1 MFLLDTKNVNLGISL
16 YLNRISVFCLK
27 TSLYIQIGISDA
39 LLSIWSYIPNLR
51 QSHAMYKYDAID
63 QTLVDQRVAQFRDQV
78 ARRINGTLAEEE
90 FRPLRLQNGLYHQ
103 RHAYMLRVAIPY
115 GLLSAKQLRTLALIA
130 EKYDRGYG
138 HFTTRQNIQFNWIE
152 LEQTPD
158 ILAELAKVEMHAI
171 QTSGNCIRNITSD
184 AFAGVAGDE
193 YIDPRPVCELLRQ
206 WSTLHPEFA
215 HLPRKFK
222 FAINGA
228 KEDRT
233 VLLCHDVGIELK
245 KNAQG
250 ELVADIYAGG
260 GMGRTPILGQL
271 IKQDLSW
278 QVLPSYLTALL
289 RVYNRFGRRDNLY
302 KARIKILVK
311 ALGPE
316 EFARQVE
323 GEWTHIKNGDDNF
336 TQAEWERVAK
346 HFTKPAYQQ
355 LSALSEQQI
364 VAGAPE
370 TERSAFTRWLERNV
384 KPHQV
389 AGYASVILSLK
400 PHGTV
405 APGDATVAQMNAI
418 ADLSDQYSFGELRV
432 THEQNLVLADVEQ
445 SKLLELWQATKQ
457 QHVALP
463 NIGLL
468 TDIIACPGG
477 DFCSLANAKSL
488 PIAKAIQERFDN
500 LDYLFDLGD
509 ISLNISGCINS
520 CGHHHVGNI
529 GVLGVDKDGEEWYQI
544 TLGGEQGNTAAIGK
558 VIGPSFYADEIP
570 DVITNIIN
578 TYTEQR
584 TDDESFIDAYR
595 RIGVTPFKE
604 AAYKNAKKKDKA
616 VDQKESAAS

>member
-1 MFLLDTKNVNLGISL
+1 M
-16 YLNRISVFCLK
+16 
-27 TSLYIQIGISDA
+27 
-39 LLSIWSYIPNLR
+39 
-51 QSHAMYKYDAID
+51 
-63 QTLVDQRVAQFRDQV
+63 
-78 ARRINGTLAEEE
+78 
-90 FRPLRLQNGLYHQ
+90 
-103 RHAYMLRVAIPY
+103 
-115 GLLSAKQLRTLALIA
+115 
-130 EKYDRGYG
+130 
-138 HFTTRQNIQFNWIE
+138 
-152 LEQTPD
+152 
-158 ILAELAKVEMHAI
+158 
-171 QTSGNCIRNITSD
+171 
-184 AFAGVAGDE
+184 
-193 YIDPRPVCELLRQ
+193 
-206 WSTLHPEFA
+206 
-215 HLPRKFK
+215 
-222 FAINGA
+222 
-228 KEDRT
+228 
-233 VLLCHDVGIELK
+233 
-245 KNAQG
+245 
-250 ELVADIYAGG
+250 
-260 GMGRTPILGQL
+260 
-271 IKQDLSW
+271 
-278 QVLPSYLTALL
+278 
-289 RVYNRFGRRDNLY
+289 
-302 KARIKILVK
+302 
-311 ALGPE
+311 
-316 EFARQVE
+316 
-323 GEWTHIKNGDDNF
+323 
-336 TQAEWERVAK
+336 
-346 HFTKPAYQQ
+346 
-355 LSALSEQQI
+355 
-364 VAGAPE
+364 
-370 TERSAFTRWLERNV
+370 

-445 SKLLELWQATKQ
+445 SQLLELWQAAKQ

-544 TLGGEQGNTAAIGK
+544 TLGGEQGNDAAIGK

-570 DVITNIIN
+570 DVITNVIN
-578 TYTEQR
+578 TYVTQR

>member
-1 MFLLDTKNVNLGISL
+1 
-16 YLNRISVFCLK
+16 
-27 TSLYIQIGISDA
+27 
-39 LLSIWSYIPNLR
+39 
-51 QSHAMYKYDAID
+51 MYKYDSID

-78 ARRINGTLAEEE
+78 ARRLDGSLAEEE

-115 GLLSAKQLRTLALIA
+115 GLFSAKQLRTLALIS

-138 HFTTRQNIQFNWIE
+138 HFTTRQNIQYNWVT
-152 LEQTPD
+152 LEDTPD

-184 AFAGVAGDE
+184 AFAGVAADE
-193 YIDPRPVCELLRQ
+193 YVDTRPICELLRQ

-222 FAINGA
+222 FAVNGA

-245 KNAQG
+245 KNSAG
-250 ELVADIYAGG
+250 ELTANIYAGG
-260 GMGRTPILGQL
+260 GMGRTPILGSL
-271 IKQDLSW
+271 IKQDLPW
-278 QVLPSYLTALL
+278 NVLPSYLTALL

-323 GEWTHIKNGDDNF
+323 GEWIHIKNGDDNF
-336 TQAEWERVAK
+336 TQAEWDRVAK
-346 HFTKPAYQQ
+346 HFTKPAYKTLPA
-355 LSALSEQQI
+355 LSAEQI
-364 VAGAPE
+364 LVSAPE
-370 TERSAFTRWLERNV
+370 AERTGFARWLERNV
-384 KPHQV
+384 KPHQTP
-389 AGYASVILSLK
+389 GYTSVILSLK

-405 APGDATVAQMNAI
+405 APGDATTAQMLAI
-418 ADLSDQYSFGELRV
+418 ADLSDRYSFGELRA

-445 SKLLELWQATKQ
+445 AKLFELWQEAKKQ
-457 QHVALP
+457 KVALP
-463 NIGLL
+463 NVGLL

-488 PIAKAIQERFDN
+488 PIAKAIQERFDD

-544 TLGGEQGNTAAIGK
+544 TLGGEQGNDASIGK

-570 DVITNIIN
+570 DVITNVIN
-578 TYTEQR
+578 TYVGQR
-584 TDDESFIDAYR
+584 HQEESFVETYR
-595 RIGVTPFKE
+595 RIGVMPFKE
-604 AAYKNAKKKDKA
+604 AAYKNAKKKE
-616 VDQKESAAS
+616 KETS

>member
-1 MFLLDTKNVNLGISL
+1 
-16 YLNRISVFCLK
+16 
-27 TSLYIQIGISDA
+27 
-39 LLSIWSYIPNLR
+39 
-51 QSHAMYKYDAID
+51 MYKYDHID
-63 QTLVDQRVAQFRDQV
+63 QALVDQRVIQFRDQV
-78 ARRINGTLAEEE
+78 ERRLNGTLAEEE

-115 GLLSAKQLRTLALIA
+115 GLLSAKQLRTLAFIA
-130 EKYDRGYG
+130 DKYDRGYG
-138 HFTTRQNIQFNWIE
+138 HFTTRQNIQFNWVE
-152 LEQTPD
+152 LEKTPD

-184 AFAGVAGDE
+184 AFAGVAADE
-193 YIDPRPVCELLRQ
+193 YIDPRPICELLRQ

-222 FAINGA
+222 FAVNGA

-245 KNAQG
+245 KDAQG
-250 ELVADIYAGG
+250 QLLADIYAGG
-260 GMGRTPILGQL
+260 GMGRTPILGSL
-271 IKQDLSW
+271 IKQGLPW

-323 GEWTHIKNGDDNF
+323 GEWLHLHNDIKPSNDNF
-336 TQAEWERVAK
+336 TQTEWERVAK
-346 HFTKPAYQQ
+346 HFTKPHYR
-355 LSALSEQQI
+355 ALASLTNEQ
-364 VAGAPE
+364 VCAKFE
-370 TERSAFTRWLERNV
+370 MKLDTNERIAFARWLERNI

-389 AGYASVILSLK
+389 PGYASVILSLK
-400 PHGTV
+400 PHGTA
-405 APGDATVAQMNAI
+405 APGDATSAQMNAI
-418 ADLSDQYSFGELRV
+418 ADLADQYSFGELRV

-445 SKLLELWQATKQ
+445 VELLKLWRAAKNSNL
-457 QHVALP
+457 VLP

-488 PIAKAIQERFDN
+488 PIAKAIQERFDD
-500 LDYLFDLGD
+500 LDYLHDLGD
-509 ISLNISGCINS
+509 ITLNISGCINS

-544 TLGGEQGNTAAIGK
+544 TLGGDQGNDASIGK
-558 VIGPSFYADEIP
+558 VIGPSFYANEIR
-570 DVITNIIN
+570 DVMSSIIN
-578 TYTEQR
+578 TFVEQR
-584 TDDESFIDAYR
+584 SADEPFIETYR
-595 RIGVTPFKE
+595 RLGVTPFKE
-604 AAYKNAKKKDKA
+604 AAYKNNGKHSKDISKG
-616 VDQKESAAS
+616 VTVKLQQHDEPTDYLFS

>member
-1 MFLLDTKNVNLGISL
+1 
-16 YLNRISVFCLK
+16 
-27 TSLYIQIGISDA
+27 
-39 LLSIWSYIPNLR
+39 
-51 QSHAMYKYDAID
+51 MYKYDHID
-63 QTLVDQRVAQFRDQV
+63 QTLVDQRVIQFRDQV
-78 ARRINGTLAEEE
+78 ERRLNGTLAEEE

-115 GLLSAKQLRTLALIA
+115 GLLSAKQLRTLAFIA
-130 EKYDRGYG
+130 DKYDRGYG
-138 HFTTRQNIQFNWIE
+138 HFTTRQNIQFNWVE

-184 AFAGVAGDE
+184 AFAGVAADE

-245 KNAQG
+245 KNPNINNG
-250 ELVADIYAGG
+250 ELTADIYAGG
-260 GMGRTPILGQL
+260 GMGRTPILGSL
-271 IKQDLSW
+271 IKQGLPW

-323 GEWTHIKNGDDNF
+323 GEWAHLHSSEKQSKDNF
-336 TQAEWERVAK
+336 TQLEWERVAK
-346 HFTKPAYQQ
+346 HFTKPAYQK
-355 LSALSEQQI
+355 LNALNNEVVIAS
-364 VAGAPE
+364 APE
-370 TERSAFTRWLERNV
+370 TERAAFARWLERNV

-400 PHGTV
+400 PHGAV
-405 APGDATVAQMNAI
+405 APGDATSAQMNAI
-418 ADLSDQYSFGELRV
+418 ADLADQYSFGELRV

-445 SKLLELWQATKQ
+445 TQLLHLWRAAKNNNL
-457 QHVALP
+457 ALP

-544 TLGGEQGNTAAIGK
+544 TLGGEQGNDASIGK
-558 VIGPSFYADEIP
+558 VIGPSFYANEIP
-570 DVITNIIN
+570 DVMTSLIN
-578 TYTEQR
+578 TYVEQR
-584 TDDESFIDAYR
+584 TGDEPFIETYR
-595 RIGVTPFKE
+595 RLGVAPFKE
-604 AAYKNAKKKDKA
+604 AAYNNNGKHSKGATA
-616 VDQKESAAS
+616 

>member
-1 MFLLDTKNVNLGISL
+1 
-16 YLNRISVFCLK
+16 
-27 TSLYIQIGISDA
+27 
-39 LLSIWSYIPNLR
+39 
-51 QSHAMYKYDAID
+51 MYKYDAID
-63 QTLVDQRVAQFRDQV
+63 QALVDQRVVQFRDQI
-78 ARRINGTLAEEE
+78 ARRLNGSLAEEE

-115 GLLSAKQLRTLALIA
+115 GLLNSKQLRTLAVIA
-130 EKYDRGYG
+130 QKYDRGYG
-138 HFTTRQNIQFNWIE
+138 HFTTRQNIQYNWVN
-152 LEQTPD
+152 LEETPD

-184 AFAGVAGDE
+184 AFAGVAADE
-193 YIDPRPVCELLRQ
+193 YVDPRPICELLRQ

-245 KNAQG
+245 KNSAG
-250 ELVADIYAGG
+250 ELLANIYAGG
-260 GMGRTPILGQL
+260 GMGRTPILGSL
-271 IKQDLSW
+271 IKEDLPW
-278 QVLPSYLTALL
+278 QLLPSYLTALL

-311 ALGPE
+311 ALGPQ

-323 GEWTHIKNGDDNF
+323 GEWIHIAKGDDNF
-336 TQAEWERVAK
+336 SQAEWDRVAQ
-346 HFTKPAYQQ
+346 HFSRPAYKALIT
-355 LSALSEQQI
+355 LSTEDLLSNLPIAEK
-364 VAGAPE
+364 VAFA
-370 TERSAFTRWLERNV
+370 RWHERNV
-384 KPHQV
+384 RAHQV
-389 AGYASVILSLK
+389 PGYASVILSLK
-400 PHGTV
+400 HHGI
-405 APGDATVAQMNAI
+405 APGDASSGQMNAI
-418 ADLSDQYSFGELRV
+418 ADLANQYSFGELRV

-445 SKLLELWQATKQ
+445 TQLFSLWQAAKKQ
-457 QHVALP
+457 KVALP

-488 PIAKAIQERFDN
+488 PIAKAIQERFDD
-500 LDYLFDLGD
+500 LDYLHDLGD

-544 TLGGEQGNTAAIGK
+544 TLGGEQGNEAAIGK

-570 DVITNIIN
+570 DVMTSIIN
-578 TYTEQR
+578 TYIGQR
-584 TDDESFIDAYR
+584 SHDESFIQTYR
-595 RIGVTPFKE
+595 RLGVTPFKE
-604 AAYKNAKKKDKA
+604 AAYSNAKTK
-616 VDQKESAAS
+616 VQKQDTEGVLA

>member
-1 MFLLDTKNVNLGISL
+1 
-16 YLNRISVFCLK
+16 
-27 TSLYIQIGISDA
+27 
-39 LLSIWSYIPNLR
+39 
-51 QSHAMYKYDAID
+51 MYKYDHID
-63 QTLVDQRVAQFRDQV
+63 QTLVDQRVIQFRDQV
-78 ARRINGTLAEEE
+78 ERRLNGALAEEE

-115 GLLSAKQLRTLALIA
+115 GLLSAKQLRTLAFIA
-130 EKYDRGYG
+130 DKYDRGYG
-138 HFTTRQNIQFNWIE
+138 HFTTRQNIQFNWVE
-152 LEQTPD
+152 LEETPD

-184 AFAGVAGDE
+184 AFAGVAADE

-245 KNAQG
+245 KDPNVNNG
-250 ELVADIYAGG
+250 ELTADIYAGG
-260 GMGRTPILGQL
+260 GMGRTPILGSL
-271 IKQDLSW
+271 IKQGLPW

-323 GEWTHIKNGDDNF
+323 GEWVHLHNEVKQSKDNF
-336 TQAEWERVAK
+336 TQTEWERVAK

-355 LSALSEQQI
+355 LNSISDEAILAAS
-364 VAGAPE
+364 
-370 TERSAFTRWLERNV
+370 TEDERGTFARWLKRNV
-384 KPHQV
+384 KSHQMP
-389 AGYASVILSLK
+389 GYASVILSLK

-405 APGDATVAQMNAI
+405 APGDATSAQMNAI
-418 ADLSDQYSFGELRV
+418 ADLADHYSFGELRV

-445 SKLLELWQATKQ
+445 AKLFELWQAAKQ

-488 PIAKAIQERFDN
+488 PIAKAIQERFDD

-544 TLGGEQGNTAAIGK
+544 TLGGEQGNDASIGK
-558 VIGPSFYADEIP
+558 VIGPSFYANEIP
-570 DVITNIIN
+570 DVMTSLIN
-578 TYTEQR
+578 TYVQQR
-584 TDDESFIDAYR
+584 TSDESFIETYR
-595 RIGVTPFKE
+595 RIGVAPFKE
-604 AAYKNAKKKDKA
+604 AAYKNVLNKN
-616 VDQKESAAS
+616 DQHPEESSKSSTV

>member
-1 MFLLDTKNVNLGISL
+1 
-16 YLNRISVFCLK
+16 
-27 TSLYIQIGISDA
+27 
-39 LLSIWSYIPNLR
+39 
-51 QSHAMYKYDAID
+51 MYKYDAID

-78 ARRINGTLAEEE
+78 ARRLDGTLAEEE

-115 GLLSAKQLRTLALIA
+115 GLFSAKQLRTLALIS

-138 HFTTRQNIQFNWIE
+138 HFTTRQNIQYNWVT
-152 LEQTPD
+152 LEDTPD

-184 AFAGVAGDE
+184 AFAGVAADE
-193 YIDPRPVCELLRQ
+193 YVDTRPICELLRQ

-222 FAINGA
+222 FAVNGA

-245 KNAQG
+245 KNAAGQ
-250 ELVADIYAGG
+250 LTADIYAGG
-260 GMGRTPILGQL
+260 GMGRTPILGSL
-271 IKQDLSW
+271 IKQELPW
-278 QVLPSYLTALL
+278 NVLPSYLTALL

-323 GEWTHIKNGDDNF
+323 GEWAYIKDGDDNF
-336 TQAEWERVAK
+336 TQSEWDRVAK
-346 HFTKPAYQQ
+346 HFTKPAYK
-355 LSALSEQQI
+355 ALPALTNKQI
-364 VAGAPE
+364 INAAAE
-370 TERSAFTRWLERNV
+370 TDRAAFARWLERNV

-405 APGDATVAQMNAI
+405 APGDATTAQMNAI

-445 SKLLELWQATKQ
+445 DKLSELWQEAKKQ
-457 QHVALP
+457 KVALP
-463 NIGLL
+463 NVGLL

-488 PIAKAIQERFDN
+488 PIAKAIQERFDD

-544 TLGGEQGNTAAIGK
+544 TLGGEQGNNASIGK

-570 DVITNIIN
+570 DVITNVIN
-578 TYTEQR
+578 TYVGER
-584 TDDESFIDAYR
+584 NGDEPFIETYR

-604 AAYKNAKKKDKA
+604 AAYKNAKKKEKG
-616 VDQKESAAS
+616 VQVVSGEAS

>member
-1 MFLLDTKNVNLGISL
+1 
-16 YLNRISVFCLK
+16 
-27 TSLYIQIGISDA
+27 
-39 LLSIWSYIPNLR
+39 
-51 QSHAMYKYDAID
+51 MYKYDAID

-78 ARRINGTLAEEE
+78 ARRMNGTLAEEE

-152 LEQTPD
+152 LDQTPD

-245 KNAQG
+245 KNAAG
-250 ELVADIYAGG
+250 ELIADIYAGG
-260 GMGRTPILGQL
+260 GMGRTPILGSL
-271 IKQDLSW
+271 IKQDVPW

-336 TQAEWERVAK
+336 TQAEWDRVAK

-370 TERSAFTRWLERNV
+370 TERSAFARWLERNV

-432 THEQNLVLADVEQ
+432 THKQNLVLADVEQ
-445 SKLLELWQATKQ
+445 SKLLELWQAAKQ

-544 TLGGEQGNTAAIGK
+544 TLGGEQGNDAAIGK

-570 DVITNIIN
+570 DVITNVIN
-578 TYTEQR
+578 TYVTQR

>member
-1 MFLLDTKNVNLGISL
+1 
-16 YLNRISVFCLK
+16 
-27 TSLYIQIGISDA
+27 
-39 LLSIWSYIPNLR
+39 
-51 QSHAMYKYDAID
+51 MYKYDSID

-78 ARRINGTLAEEE
+78 ARRLDGTLAEEE

-115 GLLSAKQLRTLALIA
+115 GLFSAKQLRTLALIS

-138 HFTTRQNIQFNWIE
+138 HFTTRQNIQYNWVT
-152 LEQTPD
+152 LEDTPD
-158 ILAELAKVEMHAI
+158 ILAELANVEMHAI

-193 YIDPRPVCELLRQ
+193 YVDTRPICELLRQ

-222 FAINGA
+222 FAVNGA

-245 KNAQG
+245 KSPNINNG
-250 ELVADIYAGG
+250 ELTADIYAGG
-260 GMGRTPILGQL
+260 GMGRTPILGSL
-271 IKQDLSW
+271 IKQGLPW
-278 QVLPSYLTALL
+278 NVLPSYLTALL
-289 RVYNRFGRRDNLY
+289 HVYNRFGRRDNLY

-323 GEWTHIKNGDDNF
+323 GEWAHIKNSDDNF
-336 TQAEWERVAK
+336 TQSEWERVAK
-346 HFTKPAYQQ
+346 HFTKPAYKT
-355 LSALSEQQI
+355 LPALSIDEIIHTAAQAEQ
-364 VAGAPE
+364 A
-370 TERSAFTRWLERNV
+370 AFARWLERNV

-389 AGYASVILSLK
+389 PGYASVILSLK

-405 APGDATVAQMNAI
+405 APGDATTAQMHAI

-445 SKLLELWQATKQ
+445 AKLCELWQEAKKQ
-457 QHVALP
+457 KVALP
-463 NIGLL
+463 NVGLL

-488 PIAKAIQERFDN
+488 PIAKAIQERFDD

-544 TLGGEQGNTAAIGK
+544 TLGGEQGNDASIGK

-570 DVITNIIN
+570 DVITNVIN
-578 TYTEQR
+578 TYVSNRSE
-584 TDDESFIDAYR
+584 DESFIEAYR
-595 RIGVTPFKE
+595 RLGVTPFKE
-604 AAYKNAKKKDKA
+604 AAYKDKNENAKKKEKA
-616 VDQKESAAS
+616 IDGGAA

>member
-1 MFLLDTKNVNLGISL
+1 
-16 YLNRISVFCLK
+16 
-27 TSLYIQIGISDA
+27 
-39 LLSIWSYIPNLR
+39 
-51 QSHAMYKYDAID
+51 MYKYDAID
-63 QTLVDQRVAQFRDQV
+63 QTLVDERVAQFRDQV
-78 ARRINGTLAEEE
+78 ARRLDGSLAEEE

-115 GLLSAKQLRTLALIA
+115 GLFSAKQLRTLALIS

-138 HFTTRQNIQFNWIE
+138 HFTTRQNIQYNWVT
-152 LEQTPD
+152 LEDTPD

-184 AFAGVAGDE
+184 AFAGVAADE
-193 YIDPRPVCELLRQ
+193 YVDTRPICELLRQ

-222 FAINGA
+222 FAVNGA

-245 KNAQG
+245 RNPDINNG
-250 ELVADIYAGG
+250 ELTADIYAGG
-260 GMGRTPILGQL
+260 GMGRTPILGSL
-271 IKQDLSW
+271 IKQDLPW
-278 QVLPSYLTALL
+278 NVLPSYLTALL

-311 ALGPE
+311 ALGPQ

-323 GEWTHIKNGDDNF
+323 GEWLHIQNGDDNF
-336 TQAEWERVAK
+336 TQAEWDRVAK
-346 HFTKPAYQQ
+346 HFTKPAYKS
-355 LSALSEQQI
+355 LPALSNEQVI
-364 VAGAPE
+364 NTASD
-370 TERSAFTRWLERNV
+370 TEKAAFARWLERNV
-384 KPHQV
+384 KPHQIP
-389 AGYASVILSLK
+389 GYASVILSLK

-405 APGDATVAQMNAI
+405 APGDATTAQMLAI
-418 ADLSDQYSFGELRV
+418 ADLADQYSFGELRA

-445 SKLLELWQATKQ
+445 ARLYELWQEAKKQ
-457 QHVALP
+457 KVALP
-463 NIGLL
+463 NVGLL

-488 PIAKAIQERFDN
+488 PIAKAIQERFDD

-544 TLGGEQGNTAAIGK
+544 TLGGDQGNHAAIGK

-570 DVITNIIN
+570 DVMTNIIN
-578 TYTEQR
+578 TYVEQR
-584 TDDESFIDAYR
+584 NEDESFIATYNR
-595 RIGVTPFKE
+595 LGVAPFKE
-604 AAYKNAKKKDKA
+604 AAYKNAKKKEKA
-616 VDQKESAAS
+616 EATQTAGDAS

>member
-1 MFLLDTKNVNLGISL
+1 
-16 YLNRISVFCLK
+16 
-27 TSLYIQIGISDA
+27 
-39 LLSIWSYIPNLR
+39 
-51 QSHAMYKYDAID
+51 MYKYDHID
-63 QTLVDQRVAQFRDQV
+63 QTLIDQRVIQFRDQV
-78 ARRINGTLAEEE
+78 ARRLKGTLAEEE

-115 GLLSAKQLRTLALIA
+115 GLLSSKQLRTLADIS

-138 HFTTRQNIQFNWIE
+138 HFTTRQNIQFNWVT
-152 LEQTPD
+152 LEDTPD
-158 ILAELAKVEMHAI
+158 ILADLAKVEMHAI

-193 YIDPRPVCELLRQ
+193 YVDPRPVCELLRQ

-245 KNAQG
+245 KNANVNNG
-250 ELVADIYAGG
+250 ELTDGLTADISAGG
-260 GMGRTPILGQL
+260 GMGRTPILGSL
-271 IKQDLSW
+271 IKTGLPW
-278 QVLPSYLTALL
+278 QLLPSYLTALL

-311 ALGPE
+311 ALGSE

-323 GEWTHIKNGDDNF
+323 GEWQHIKNGDDNF
-336 TQAEWERVAK
+336 TQAEWNRVAK
-346 HFTKPAYQQ
+346 HFTKPAYQSLEK
-355 LSALSEQQI
+355 LSTEQVLALAPAEDT
-364 VAGAPE
+364 AG
-370 TERSAFTRWLERNV
+370 FQRWLGRNV
-384 KPHQV
+384 KDHQV
-389 AGYASVILSLK
+389 PGYASVILSLK

-405 APGDATVAQMNAI
+405 APGDATTAQMNAI
-418 ADLSDQYSFGELRV
+418 ANLADQYSFGELRV

-445 SKLLELWQATKQ
+445 VQLYKLWQAAKQ
-457 QHVALP
+457 HYVALP

-488 PIAKAIQERFDN
+488 PIAKAIQERFDD

-509 ISLNISGCINS
+509 ISVNISGCINS

-544 TLGGEQGNTAAIGK
+544 TLGGEQGNATAIGK

-570 DVITNIIN
+570 DVISKIIN
-578 TYTEQR
+578 TYTKQR
-584 TDDESFIDAYR
+584 SADESFIEAYR
-595 RIGVTPFKE
+595 RLGLTPFKE
-604 AAYKNAKKKDKA
+604 AAYQDKKEKA
-616 VDQKESAAS
+616 EVMGSAA

>member
-1 MFLLDTKNVNLGISL
+1 
-16 YLNRISVFCLK
+16 
-27 TSLYIQIGISDA
+27 
-39 LLSIWSYIPNLR
+39 
-51 QSHAMYKYDAID
+51 MYKYDAID

-78 ARRINGTLAEEE
+78 ARRLDGSLAEEE

-103 RHAYMLRVAIPY
+103 RHAYMLRIAIPY
-115 GLLSAKQLRTLALIA
+115 GLFSAQQLRTMALIS

-138 HFTTRQNIQFNWIE
+138 HFTTRQNIQYNWVT
-152 LEQTPD
+152 LEETPD

-193 YIDPRPVCELLRQ
+193 YVDTRPICELLRQ

-222 FAINGA
+222 FAVNGA

-245 KNAQG
+245 KNTAG
-250 ELVADIYAGG
+250 NLTADIYAGG
-260 GMGRTPILGQL
+260 GMGRTPILGSL
-271 IKQDLSW
+271 IKQGLPW
-278 QVLPSYLTALL
+278 NVLPSYLTALL

-323 GEWTHIKNGDDNF
+323 GEWLHIQNSDDNF
-336 TQAEWERVAK
+336 TQAEWDRVAK
-346 HFTKPAYQQ
+346 HFTKPAYKTLPS
-355 LSALSEQQI
+355 LSAEQI
-364 VAGAPE
+364 ISNAIESDKA
-370 TERSAFTRWLERNV
+370 AFARWLERNIR
-384 KPHQV
+384 PHQV
-389 AGYASVILSLK
+389 SGYASVILSLK

-405 APGDATVAQMNAI
+405 APGDATTAQMYAI
-418 ADLSDQYSFGELRV
+418 ADLADHYSFGELRA

-445 SKLLELWQATKQ
+445 AKLYELWQEAKKQ
-457 QHVALP
+457 KVALP
-463 NIGLL
+463 NVGLL

-488 PIAKAIQERFDN
+488 PIAKAIQECFDD

-544 TLGGEQGNTAAIGK
+544 TLGGEQGNDAAIGK

-570 DVITNIIN
+570 EVITNVIN
-578 TYTEQR
+578 TYVSHRSE
-584 TDDESFIDAYR
+584 DESFIEAYHR
-595 RIGVTPFKE
+595 LGVTPFKE
-604 AAYKNAKKKDKA
+604 AAYKNAKKKSEK
-616 VDQKESAAS
+616 VAAGTAS

>member
-1 MFLLDTKNVNLGISL
+1 
-16 YLNRISVFCLK
+16 
-27 TSLYIQIGISDA
+27 
-39 LLSIWSYIPNLR
+39 
-51 QSHAMYKYDAID
+51 MYKYDHID
-63 QTLVDQRVAQFRDQV
+63 QTLVNQRVAQFRDQV
-78 ARRINGTLAEEE
+78 ARRLDGSLAEEE
-90 FRPLRLQNGLYHQ
+90 FRPLRLQNGLYLQ

-115 GLLSAKQLRTLALIA
+115 GLFNSEQLRTLALIA

-138 HFTTRQNIQFNWIE
+138 HFTTRQNIQYNWVT
-152 LEQTPD
+152 LEDTPD

-184 AFAGVAGDE
+184 AFAGVAEDE
-193 YIDPRPVCELLRQ
+193 YVDPRPVCELLRQ

-245 KNAQG
+245 KNPNINNG
-250 ELVADIYAGG
+250 ELTADIYAGG
-260 GMGRTPILGQL
+260 GMGRTPILGSL
-271 IKQDLSW
+271 IKTDLPW
-278 QVLPSYLTALL
+278 QLLPSYLTALL

-311 ALGPE
+311 ALSPE

-323 GEWTHIKNGDDNF
+323 GEWLHIKDGSDNW
-336 TQAEWERVAK
+336 TQAEWQRVAQ
-346 HFTKPAYQQ
+346 HFTKPAYKN
-355 LSALSEQQI
+355 LRALSNEQVMNTASDADKVIQI
-364 VAGAPE
+364 SFA
-370 TERSAFTRWLERNV
+370 RWLERNV

-389 AGYASVILSLK
+389 SGYASVLLSLK
-400 PHGTV
+400 PHGSV
-405 APGDATVAQMNAI
+405 APGDATTAQMRAI
-418 ADLSDQYSFGELRV
+418 ADLADQYSFGELRA

-445 SKLLELWQATKQ
+445 AKLYELWQEAKKQ
-457 QHVALP
+457 KVALP

-488 PIAKAIQERFDN
+488 PIAKAIQERFDD

-544 TLGGEQGNTAAIGK
+544 TLGGEQGNGAAIGK

-570 DVITNIIN
+570 DVITNVIN
-578 TYTEQR
+578 TYVDQR
-584 TDDESFIDAYR
+584 SAEESFIETYR
-595 RIGVTPFKE
+595 RLGVAPFKE
-604 AAYKNAKKKDKA
+604 AAYKDKSENAKKKEIA
-616 VDQKESAAS
+616 ETVGSSS

>member
-1 MFLLDTKNVNLGISL
+1 
-16 YLNRISVFCLK
+16 
-27 TSLYIQIGISDA
+27 
-39 LLSIWSYIPNLR
+39 
-51 QSHAMYKYDAID
+51 MYKYDAID

-78 ARRINGTLAEEE
+78 SRRLDGSLAEEE

-115 GLLSAKQLRTLALIA
+115 GLFNSNQLRTLALIS

-138 HFTTRQNIQFNWIE
+138 HFTTRQNIQYNWVS
-152 LEQTPD
+152 LEDTPD

-184 AFAGVAGDE
+184 AYAGVAADE
-193 YIDPRPVCELLRQ
+193 YVDTRPICELLRQ

-222 FAINGA
+222 FAVNGA

-245 KNAQG
+245 KNSNTNNGQFTN
-250 ELVADIYAGG
+250 ELTADIYAGG
-260 GMGRTPILGQL
+260 GMGRTPILGSL
-271 IKQDLSW
+271 IKQGLPW
-278 QVLPSYLTALL
+278 NLLPSYLTALL

-323 GEWTHIKNGDDNF
+323 GEWEHIQNGDDNF
-336 TQAEWERVAK
+336 TQAEWDRVAK
-346 HFTKPAYQQ
+346 HFTKPAYKT
-355 LSALSEQQI
+355 LPALSTEQ
-364 VAGAPE
+364 VLASAPE
-370 TERSAFTRWLERNV
+370 AERPVFARWMERNI
-384 KPHQV
+384 KPHQIP
-389 AGYASVILSLK
+389 GYASVILSLK

-405 APGDATVAQMNAI
+405 APGDATTAQMLAI
-418 ADLSDQYSFGELRV
+418 ADLADQYSFGELRA

-445 SKLLELWQATKQ
+445 AKLFELWQEAKKQ
-457 QHVALP
+457 KVALP

-488 PIAKAIQERFDN
+488 PIAKAIQERFDD

-544 TLGGEQGNTAAIGK
+544 TLGGEQGNDASIGK

-570 DVITNIIN
+570 DVITNVIN
-578 TYTEQR
+578 TYLAQR
-584 TDDESFIDAYR
+584 HGDEPFIETYR

-604 AAYKNAKKKDKA
+604 AAYKNIKGSPHKQEKETAA
-616 VDQKESAAS
+616 VLGEAS

>member
-1 MFLLDTKNVNLGISL
+1 
-16 YLNRISVFCLK
+16 
-27 TSLYIQIGISDA
+27 
-39 LLSIWSYIPNLR
+39 
-51 QSHAMYKYDAID
+51 MYKYDAID

-152 LEQTPD
+152 LDQTPD

-245 KNAQG
+245 KNAAG
-250 ELVADIYAGG
+250 ELIADIYAGG
-260 GMGRTPILGQL
+260 GMGRTPILGSL
-271 IKQDLSW
+271 IKQDVPW

-336 TQAEWERVAK
+336 TQAEWDRVAK

-370 TERSAFTRWLERNV
+370 TERSAFARWLERNV

-445 SKLLELWQATKQ
+445 SKLLELWQAAKQ

-488 PIAKAIQERFDN
+488 SIAKAIQERFDN

-544 TLGGEQGNTAAIGK
+544 TLGGEQGNDAAIGK

-570 DVITNIIN
+570 DVITNVIN
-578 TYTEQR
+578 TYVTQR

>member
-1 MFLLDTKNVNLGISL
+1 
-16 YLNRISVFCLK
+16 
-27 TSLYIQIGISDA
+27 
-39 LLSIWSYIPNLR
+39 
-51 QSHAMYKYDAID
+51 MYKYDHID

-78 ARRINGTLAEEE
+78 ARRLNGTLAEEE

-115 GLLSAKQLRTLALIA
+115 GLFSAKQLRTLALIS

-138 HFTTRQNIQFNWIE
+138 HFTTRQNIQYNWVT
-152 LEQTPD
+152 LEDTPD

-184 AFAGVAGDE
+184 AFAGVAADE
-193 YIDPRPVCELLRQ
+193 YVDTRPICELLRQ

-222 FAINGA
+222 FAVNGA

-245 KNAQG
+245 KSPNVNNG
-250 ELVADIYAGG
+250 ELTDGLTADIYAGG
-260 GMGRTPILGQL
+260 GMGRTPILGSL
-271 IKQDLSW
+271 IKQDLPW
-278 QVLPSYLTALL
+278 NVLPSYLTALL

-323 GEWTHIKNGDDNF
+323 GEWAHIKNGDDNF
-336 TQAEWERVAK
+336 TQTEWDRVAK
-346 HFTKPAYQQ
+346 HFTKPAYKT
-355 LSALSEQQI
+355 LPALSNEQI
-364 VAGAPE
+364 INTANVSDKA
-370 TERSAFTRWLERNV
+370 AFTRWLERNV

-389 AGYASVILSLK
+389 PGYASVILSLK

-405 APGDATVAQMNAI
+405 APGDATTAQMLAI
-418 ADLSDQYSFGELRV
+418 ADLADQYSFGELRA

-445 SKLLELWQATKQ
+445 AKLYELWQEAKKQ
-457 QHVALP
+457 KVALP
-463 NIGLL
+463 NVGLL

-488 PIAKAIQERFDN
+488 PIAKAIQERFDD

-544 TLGGEQGNTAAIGK
+544 TLGGEQGNNAAIGK

-578 TYTEQR
+578 TYVKERTE
-584 TDDESFIDAYR
+584 DESFIASYR
-595 RIGVTPFKE
+595 RLGVTPFKE
-604 AAYKNAKKKDKA
+604 AAYQNKKEHAKKSNA
-616 VDQKESAAS
+616 EAESNSATGVTS

>member
-1 MFLLDTKNVNLGISL
+1 
-16 YLNRISVFCLK
+16 
-27 TSLYIQIGISDA
+27 
-39 LLSIWSYIPNLR
+39 
-51 QSHAMYKYDAID
+51 MYKYDSID

-78 ARRINGTLAEEE
+78 ARRLDGSLAEEE

-115 GLLSAKQLRTLALIA
+115 GLFSAKQLRTMALIS

-138 HFTTRQNIQFNWIE
+138 HFTTRQNIQYNWVT
-152 LEQTPD
+152 LEDTPD

-184 AFAGVAGDE
+184 AFAGVAADE
-193 YIDPRPVCELLRQ
+193 YVDTRPICELLRQ

-222 FAINGA
+222 FAVNGA

-245 KNAQG
+245 KNAAGQ
-250 ELVADIYAGG
+250 LTADIYAGG
-260 GMGRTPILGQL
+260 GMGRTPILGSL
-271 IKQDLSW
+271 IKQGLPW
-278 QVLPSYLTALL
+278 NVLPSYLTALL

-323 GEWTHIKNGDDNF
+323 GEWTHIKDSDDNF
-336 TQAEWERVAK
+336 TQAEWDRIAQ
-346 HFTKPAYQQ
+346 HFTKPAYKILVA
-355 LSALSEQQI
+355 LSAAQVLSLATDGEQ
-364 VAGAPE
+364 
-370 TERSAFTRWLERNV
+370 TAFARWIERNV
-384 KPHQV
+384 KPHQIP
-389 AGYASVILSLK
+389 GYASVILSLK

-405 APGDATVAQMNAI
+405 APGDATTAQMLAI
-418 ADLSDQYSFGELRV
+418 ADLADQYSFGELRA

-445 SKLLELWQATKQ
+445 AKLFELWQAAKKQ
-457 QHVALP
+457 KVALP
-463 NIGLL
+463 NVGLL

-488 PIAKAIQERFDN
+488 PIAKAIQERFDD

-544 TLGGEQGNTAAIGK
+544 TLGGEQGNDASIGK

-570 DVITNIIN
+570 DVITNVIN
-578 TYTEQR
+578 TYVAQR
-584 TDDESFIDAYR
+584 NGEEPFIETYR
-595 RIGVTPFKE
+595 RVGVTPFKE
-604 AAYKNAKKKDKA
+604 AAYKNAKKKLEKA
-616 VDQKESAAS
+616 SPGAAS